1 MAEEKRCPPK
11 SRGRRRHDPNAIE
24 RGILVRHTGWFA
36 VVLLALVP
44 WSPVSASPLRKLNQL
59 DRINGQIQGRVVD
72 FTRNH
77 GVDQRIWSPAL
88 QKKRDMY
95 VYLPPGFD
103 PCKRYPLMLWL
114 HGFSEDE
121 FVFLRDV
128 IVPLDR
134 AINAGQ
140 LPPVIIAAP
149 DGSVRGVDCL
159 LSSSS
164 YFLNSEAGRFEDYLM
179 VDVWNFLLNR
189 FPIRPE
195 AEAHAI
201 IGVSMGGGAAF
212 NKAIK
217 FPDYFRHVVGLY
229 PPLNLRWQDCH
240 GRYRGNFDPN
250 CWGWRTDFVHRRT
263 VLARFYGIP
272 IRMKALLNPLYGRRN
287 PETLP
292 SVIRNNPI
300 EMLGIY
306 DVQPGQIEMYVA
318 YGGKDQF
325 NIDAQVESFLYVA
338 HQRGLEV
345 GVGYDPQGK
354 HNRRTAERLLP
365 GIIEWI
371 APRLA
376 PYAPGSGIVPGAKC
390 AGQ

>member
-1 MAEEKRCPPK
+1 
-11 SRGRRRHDPNAIE
+11 
-24 RGILVRHTGWFA
+24 VRHTGWLA
-36 VVLLALVP
+36 VVLLALIP
-44 WSPVSASPLRKLNQL
+44 WSSASANPLRKIRQL
-59 DRINGQIQGRVVD
+59 DRINGRIQGRIVD
-72 FTRNH
+72 YTRNH
-77 GVDQRIWSPAL
+77 GVDRRLWSPAL

-103 PCKRYPLMLWL
+103 PCKQYPLILWL

-134 AINAGQ
+134 AISAGQ

-149 DGSVRGVDCL
+149 DGSVSGVDCL

-179 VDVWNFLLNR
+179 VDVWNFLMSH

-195 AEAHAI
+195 AEAHAV
-201 IGVSMGGGAAF
+201 IGVSMGGGAAY

-217 FPDYFRHVVGLY
+217 FPGYFRHVVGLY

-240 GRYRGNFDPN
+240 GRYKGNFDPD
-250 CWGWRTDFVHRRT
+250 CWSWRTDFVHRRT
-263 VLARFYGIP
+263 ILARFYGFP
-272 IRMKALLNPLYGRRN
+272 IRIKALLNPLYRRHN

-292 SVIRNNPI
+292 AIIRNNPI
-300 EMLGIY
+300 EMLDIY

-345 GVGYDPQGK
+345 GVGYDPKGK
-354 HNRRTAERLLP
+354 HNRPTAERLLP
-365 GIIEWI
+365 GIIEWLN
-371 APRLA
+371 PRLA
-376 PYAPGSGIVPGAKC
+376 PYAPDANILPERGAF
-390 AGQ
+390 AP